1 MFKKSF
7 KMAVYFKSGLRMGHM
22 KQILPCIHYMKSN
35 NKIHD
40 LYTFSI
46 PFQLRKCVFNT
57 LKIPSYSYTID
68 CSTLY
73 PFTKFISKN
82 IEVYMSKK
90 AFVIKLP
97 YTELQSL
104 HIVIQFL
111 QDHSKNFPIFI
122 DCEFTNQNIVF
133 IQEILKKFP
142 TMKLYFKISDLEF
155 SYLYI
160 ENIKDNILY
169 TKSEVLHDRID
180 INFPEYYETNMFY
193 HKEIKGEI
201 KGCLDFNT
209 YFEIYDLNLGI
220 LSKNYPFP
228 KNIHKD
234 SIIILQ

>member
-1 MFKKSF
+1 
-7 KMAVYFKSGLRMGHM
+7 MAVYFKNGLKMDHM
-22 KQILPCIHYMKSN
+22 KRILPCVTYLKSKN
-35 NKIHD
+35 RIHD

-57 LKIPSYSYTID
+57 LKIPSYVYDID

-73 PFTKFISKN
+73 PFTKFISKK

-104 HIVIQFL
+104 SVVIHFL

-122 DCEFTNQNIVF
+122 DSEFTNQNIVL

-142 TMKLYFKISDLEF
+142 NTKLYFKLSDLEF

-160 ENIKDNILY
+160 EDVKDEILK
-169 TKSEVLHDRID
+169 TKTSVLYDRIES
-180 INFPEYYETNMFY
+180 NFPEYYENDIFY
-193 HKEIKGEI
+193 YKDIKGEL
-201 KGCLDFNT
+201 KGCIEFKK
-209 YFEIYDLNLGI
+209 YFKIYDENLGI
-220 LSKNYPFP
+220 LSQNYSFP
-228 KNIHKD
+228 KNIQND
-234 SIIILQ
+234 SIVILQ